1 MLQFYSASTN
11 IVNSKRAI
19 TECLENALE
28 GQPNL
33 DCDLIIIYSAIG
45 HNFQDLLSEARKL
58 SPNAR
63 IAGCTGAGII
73 GKNGADESMTALAIM
88 VIKGPKSEFAL
99 TDRKSMGSIDTY
111 KIAAQ
116 MAQELKEKNSN
127 VNSVLFLPSVF
138 DWLPIDRAIEGIIS
152 VFGSGIPVFGGV
164 AMDNFKAI
172 NSFHFIDSEVIE
184 RGAVMVG
191 FADPTLKFI
200 SHANHGFGII
210 EGMSLEVTR
219 SNLNIIQEFNG
230 KPAWNVLAETLGI
243 PDSSSPLVALA
254 IAGFARELPEELQE
268 EYGSKY
274 FPYGIMGKFDD
285 NSISVPVVCHE
296 GTKLWLTRRDEKKM
310 FDGVDWMVQKIVT
323 ELKERK
329 PVAIFHADCVMR
341 GRYSLN
347 RILKDELIN
356 HLQYPVCKGENIPW
370 LGLYSGGEIGMIG
383 KRNWFHN
390 FSSSLF
396 VIYR

>member
-1 MLQFYSASTN
+1 MA
-11 IVNSKRAI
+11 
-19 TECLENALE
+19 
-28 GQPNL
+28 
-33 DCDLIIIYSAIG
+33 
-45 HNFQDLLSEARKL
+45 
-58 SPNAR
+58 
-63 IAGCTGAGII
+63 
-73 GKNGADESMTALAIM
+73 
-88 VIKGPKSEFAL
+88 IKGPKNEFAL
-99 TDRKSMGSIDTY
+99 TNRKTSAGNDTY
-111 KIAAQ
+111 KLAAG
-116 MAQELKEKNSN
+116 MAQELKDRNQKIS
-127 VNSVLFLPSVF
+127 SLLFLPNVYECF
-138 DWLPIDRAIEGIIS
+138 PIDKAIEGIESI
-152 VFGSGIPVFGGV
+152 FGNTIPVFGGV
-164 AMDNFKAI
+164 SMDNFKAI
-172 NSFHFIDSEVIE
+172 SSYHFFDDEVVE
-184 RGAVMVG
+184 RGAVMIG

-230 KPAWNVLAETLGI
+230 KPAWNVLTETLGI

-254 IAGFARELPEELQE
+254 IAGFARELPVELQE

-296 GTKLWLTRRDEKKM
+296 GTKLWLTKRDEKKM
-310 FDGVDWMVQKIVT
+310 FDGVDWIMQKIVN

-329 PVAIFHADCVMR
+329 PVAVFHADCVMR